1 MANIQSQRVPLIA
14 LSITIITA
22 FLSEN
27 HLPYVHTYVVYR
39 YAAAIVV
46 IYAFFRFITF
56 SDKRRATQ
64 LDEVGLLRPLHDGAF
79 FICTHSHL
87 RHIGVAL
94 GWLSPHVSIEIG
106 LLSWASILIGH
117 YAPKQTTGLPNRL
130 IHLLPQI
137 TPYNKHFFCNGLIVS
152 GCIGILGTF
161 TATLQIVWLLLPLTI
176 TLWLTSR
183 KNVHN
188 AQ

>member
-1 MANIQSQRVPLIA
+1 MANIQSQRVPIIA
-14 LSITIITA
+14 LLITSITA
-22 FLSEN
+22 FLSES
-27 HLPYVHTYVVYR
+27 HMPYVHTYVVYR

-64 LDEVGLLRPLHDGAF
+64 LDHVGLLRPLHDGAF
-79 FICTHSHL
+79 LICTHSHL
-87 RHIGVAL
+87 RHVGVAL
-94 GWLSPHVSIEIG
+94 GWLSPNVSIEIG

-117 YAPKQTTGLPNRL
+117 YAPKQPTGLPNRL
-130 IHLLPQI
+130 INLIPI
-137 TPYNKHFFCNGLIVS
+137 VTPRNTPTFCHGLMVS

-161 TATLQIVWLLLPLTI
+161 TATLQIVWLLLPLAI
-176 TLWLTSR
+176 TLWLTYR
-183 KNVHN
+183 AHTHH